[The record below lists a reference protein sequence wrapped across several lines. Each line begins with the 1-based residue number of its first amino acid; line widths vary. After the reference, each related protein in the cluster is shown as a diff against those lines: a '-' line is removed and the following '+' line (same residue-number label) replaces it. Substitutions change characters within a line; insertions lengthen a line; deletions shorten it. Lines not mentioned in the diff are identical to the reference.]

1 MIGKS
6 AFAAAAAGL
15 ILGLAAPASADD
27 YPSRPIDL
35 IVPLAPGGSTDV
47 LGRIMAQAIS
57 VRLGQP
63 VVVENVAGAAG
74 TIGVT
79 RAERSKPDGY
89 TLLWGMW
96 GTNMANGAIYDL
108 GFDLLNDF
116 EPIALVATQPFFID
130 ARPTMPA
137 NNLKELVAWLK
148 ANADKATMGT
158 SGVGSPS
165 HIAGVLMEQLVGVK
179 WQMIPYRSAGL
190 ATNDLL
196 AGTTDLQLDTP
207 RGVAAAYPKRRAEGL
222 RGHRE
227 RAHRGRAQYS
237 DRRRSRIA
245 GFLFLVLA
253 CDVGAQGHP
262 AGDHQKGQRRRDGVA
277 CRSSGPQAPDR
288 SGADDLSAGSRDAAR
303 RCTPSKRPRSK
314 SGTRSSRP
322 PASSRN
328 SPDLLLRL
336 RVLVFLVGFVVA
348 DRAARRRAQEAV
360 VTGDVTG
367 RTADDG
373 ALDAAFGVGGNGR
386 HGDRQCQSRG
396 TENCFHM
403 NRASACHSTIRGT
416 RFLFPGRPAN
426 GDGRPLSRFSPPAIW
441 RGFSPASSSA

>member
-6 AFAAAAAGL
+6 TFAAAVAGL
-15 ILGLAAPASADD
+15 ILGVAAPACADD
-27 YPSRPIDL
+27 YPSRPIDF

-96 GTNMANGAIYDL
+96 GTNMANGAIYNL

-137 NNLKELVAWLK
+137 NNLKELVTWLK

-207 RGVAAAYPKRRAEGL
+207 AVSLPHIQSGALKAYAVTAKE
-222 RGHRE
+222 
-227 RAHRGRAQYS
+227 
-237 DRRRSRIA
+237 RIA
-245 GFLFLVLA
+245 
-253 CDVGAQGHP
+253 
-262 AGDHQKGQRRRDGVA
+262 VA
-277 CRSSGPQAPDR
+277 PNIP
-288 SGADDLSAGSRDAAR
+288 
-303 RCTPSKRPRSK
+303 
-314 SGTRSSRP
+314 
-322 PASSRN
+322 
-328 SPDLLLRL
+328 
-336 RVLVFLVGFVVA
+336 
-348 DRAARRRAQEAV
+348 
-360 VTGDVTG
+360 
-367 RTADDG
+367 TADEAG
-373 ALDAAFGVGGNGR
+373 LPGFYFSFW
-386 HGDRQCQSRG
+386 HGMWAPKG
-396 TENCFHM
+396 T
-403 NRASACHSTIRGT
+403 
-416 RFLFPGRPAN
+416 
-426 GDGRPLSRFSPPAIW
+426 PPAIIKKV
-441 RGFSPASSSA
+441 SDAVMASLADPTVRKRLTDLAQTIYPPDQETPEALHAFQKAEIEKWYPIIKAAGIKPQ